1 MYREAKH
8 MKLPKMKEL
17 REKQGL
23 TQKGFGDIFGVS
35 EATVSN
41 YENGK
46 RDPDLD
52 SLCQIADYFDVSLDM
67 LVRGKEKTRPN
78 PASIRSKMDKLTDLY
93 LSEVITKEDY
103 LTRYEPLKTALK
115 DAESAPKPVP
125 PEVVKS
131 LTASYDS
138 WSRAARK
145 AFWSRLLV
153 KIIPQEDGTFRPYF
167 DRSDNEQLLLS
178 FIVKMSTN

>member
-1 MYREAKH
+1 MYGEAKH

-67 LVRGKEKTRPN
+67 LVRGKEKDRP
-78 PASIRSKMDKLTDLY
+78 AGRSREEMLKMYDQM
-93 LSEVITKEDY
+93 SEEELVLLQHLIE
-103 LTRYEPLKTALK
+103 TALADK
-115 DAESAPKPVP
+115 RLQAYLRQANQES
-125 PEVVKS
+125 
-131 LTASYDS
+131 
-138 WSRAARK
+138 R
-145 AFWSRLLV
+145 
-153 KIIPQEDGTFRPYF
+153 
-167 DRSDNEQLLLS
+167 
-178 FIVKMSTN
+178 

>member
-1 MYREAKH
+1 

-67 LVRGKEKTRPN
+67 LVRGKENDRP
-78 PASIRSKMDKLTDLY
+78 AGR
-93 LSEVITKEDY
+93 
-103 LTRYEPLKTALK
+103 
-115 DAESAPKPVP
+115 
-125 PEVVKS
+125 S
-131 LTASYDS
+131 LTEVAKGFKALSDEHLEMMIATATAVLAE
-138 WSRAARK
+138 RRFQVRQERERK
-145 AFWSRLLV
+145 
-153 KIIPQEDGTFRPYF
+153 ET
-167 DRSDNEQLLLS
+167 E
-178 FIVKMSTN
+178 

>member
-1 MYREAKH
+1 

-67 LVRGKEKTRPN
+67 LVRGKEKDRP
-78 PASIRSKMDKLTDLY
+78 AGRSREEMLKMYDQM
-93 LSEVITKEDY
+93 SEEELVLLQHLIE
-103 LTRYEPLKTALK
+103 TALADK
-115 DAESAPKPVP
+115 RLQAYLRQANQES
-125 PEVVKS
+125 
-131 LTASYDS
+131 
-138 WSRAARK
+138 R
-145 AFWSRLLV
+145 
-153 KIIPQEDGTFRPYF
+153 
-167 DRSDNEQLLLS
+167 
-178 FIVKMSTN
+178 